1 MSHRAKGCQGYA
13 KRIMKAEAKVVQKKR
28 REKRQ
33 GKARQGEPKPKQ
45 GSAQSR
51 GKMVAGP
58 GIRDSRVETQA
69 LNLSELKQKAQAAAS
84 CPHRAFLGRS

>member
-33 GKARQGEPKPKQ
+33 GKARQGEA
-45 GSAQSR
+45 SQSQSKAAHKVE
-51 GKMVAGP
+51 GKW
-58 GIRDSRVETQA
+58 
-69 LNLSELKQKAQAAAS
+69 
-84 CPHRAFLGRS
+84 

>member
-13 KRIMKAEAKVVQKKR
+13 KRIMKAVAKVVQKKR
-28 REKRQ
+28 REKRR
-33 GKARQGEPKPKQ
+33 GEARRGEPKPKQ

-69 LNLSELKQKAQAAAS
+69 LNLSELKQKAQAAES

>member
-13 KRIMKAEAKVVQKKR
+13 KRIMKAVAEVVQKKKKR

-33 GKARQGEPKPKQ
+33 GEARLGEPKPKQ

-51 GKMVAGP
+51 GNWHPAP
-58 GIRDSRVETQA
+58 GSETRDWRR
-69 LNLSELKQKAQAAAS
+69 K
-84 CPHRAFLGRS
+84 R